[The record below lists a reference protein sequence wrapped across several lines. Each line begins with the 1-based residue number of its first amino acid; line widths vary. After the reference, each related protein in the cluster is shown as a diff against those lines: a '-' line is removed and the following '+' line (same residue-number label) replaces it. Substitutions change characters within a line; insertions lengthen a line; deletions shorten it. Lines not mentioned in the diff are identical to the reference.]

1 MHKITFSEKFVVT
14 NKISETLKKSLDK
27 KLMIKEITRAW
38 KNNERVNNEDF
49 YTEYYYTKL
58 HFMKYYKWIGE
69 YAADHYFQKHNHRIL
84 FAGYSA
90 IVLQP
95 NESLTFHNHVNDWDY
110 HNDSYDVSAL
120 YPLVVKEN
128 KNPTNLIFSYNN
140 GRFKRQKFKIPLHE
154 NILTMFSS
162 HLQHGILPNQTG
174 KNMILLSIKFLNAD
188 SL

>member
-27 KLMIKEITRAW
+27 KLIIKEITRAW
-38 KNNERVNNEDF
+38 KNN
-49 YTEYYYTKL
+49 
-58 HFMKYYKWIGE
+58 YKWIGE
-69 YAADHYFQKHNHRIL
+69 YAADHYFQKHDHRIL

-90 IVLQP
+90 IVLRP

-128 KNPTNLIFSYNN
+128 KNPTNLIFSYSN
-140 GRFKRQKFKIPLHE
+140 GRFKKQKFKIPLHE

-162 HLQHGILPNQTG
+162 HLQHAILPNQTG